1 MRSLRAILLLFLPVI
16 DQKHGA
22 SVFGLGL
29 GSVTSNRT
37 TVSVPQCQEWL
48 ASIRKYDS
56 DNSNGLNSSEYYQFL
71 RDAEALP
78 LDMSEFFRSGRFNS
92 FSELPWHVKV
102 LHKSLACRCADLGLG
117 NDCCKGPDVE
127 VTLLGLTDDFS
138 IGDKL
143 ALEYRLDI
151 CNQIAFTF
159 DEVRSQ
165 IRDQTTEY
173 FDSIETSLEPDELDE
188 IDKNPA
194 YNIYEFDPG
203 TPIELNIIGSVLDYT
218 KFSHELAIFGQQM
231 DVSSVPNFISAQD
244 VTSNADGNN
253 VRAQFSTCIG
263 ELAKEQLGKVVIR
276 NRRRRPRGGRYLR
289 NEQVKV
295 ENIVCPR
302 GLIYAPEGGICVNF
316 KMMSVVPNLIERVN
330 NGDMYRCVKRRFS
343 RTKITG
349 FGNPG
354 SGIDYTKSATAVD
367 DGNSTDSASI
377 AKNDPTLKA
386 TDVTDNKQGLPMG
399 AVIGIAGAAAVLV
412 VGLAVCVILFR
423 RRKRR
428 MKIESK

>member
-48 ASIRKYDS
+48 ASIRKHDS

-78 LDMSEFFRSGRFNS
+78 SDMSEFFRCGRFNS

-102 LHKSLACRCADLGLG
+102 LHKSLACRCSDLGLG

-231 DVSSVPNFISAQD
+231 DVSSVPNFISAHD

-253 VRAQFSTCIG
+253 VRAQVSTCIG

-295 ENIVCPR
+295 ENIGETYC
-302 GLIYAPEGGICVNF
+302 
-316 KMMSVVPNLIERVN
+316 
-330 NGDMYRCVKRRFS
+330 
-343 RTKITG
+343 T
-349 FGNPG
+349 
-354 SGIDYTKSATAVD
+354 
-367 DGNSTDSASI
+367 
-377 AKNDPTLKA
+377 
-386 TDVTDNKQGLPMG
+386 
-399 AVIGIAGAAAVLV
+399 
-412 VGLAVCVILFR
+412 
-423 RRKRR
+423 
-428 MKIESK
+428 

>member
-1 MRSLRAILLLFLPVI
+1 MLQIHFEMRSLRAILLLFLPVI

-143 ALEYRLDI
+143 ALEYRVDI

-194 YNIYEFDPG
+194 YNIYELDPG
-203 TPIELNIIGSVLDYT
+203 TPIEINIIGSVLDYT

-231 DVSSVPNFISAQD
+231 DVSSVPNFISAHD

-253 VRAQFSTCIG
+253 VRAQVSTCIG

-276 NRRRRPRGGRYLR
+276 KRRRRPRGGRYLR
-289 NEQVKV
+289 NNQVKV
-295 ENIVCPR
+295 ENI
-302 GLIYAPEGGICVNF
+302 
-316 KMMSVVPNLIERVN
+316 
-330 NGDMYRCVKRRFS
+330 
-343 RTKITG
+343 G

-377 AKNDPTLKA
+377 AENDPTLKA